1 MSLVLHGLEEDFNSL
16 AIRAAAKIAQTPDF
30 VFKSV
35 KGSVGKAISPRGT
48 LPVLHMDGDVLYGS
62 NSISRLVCGKGPNGS
77 ALLGADEMQ
86 SAQVA
91 QWMEYC
97 RSSIDIKAATVTF
110 PLLGLAL
117 SKITKVGL
125 DVKGVAADTA
135 AELISLLEEG
145 VEKHLATKTF
155 LVGKSLTLADI
166 TLSAALVHVFAL
178 VIDPATRSSRLVN
191 TTRWFKTCYAQCS
204 FESLL
209 GAPLKLCETA
219 PTFGGG
225 KASVG
230 GSGQRSG
237 GEVTHISGG
246 SAATAE
252 DTKFTQLFQRKRTRI
267 KDILYAPC
275 RGKSL
280 IGPVIQVCGWARTVR
295 FQQKNTLAF
304 VDLSD
309 GSCFDS
315 LQVVAARAETTGFAD
330 VEKAGGI
337 GSSYR
342 VTGVLVESPKAGQMV
357 ELKAA
362 EIEVLGTVD
371 PNAYPLKKT
380 KHAHSKEFLRENAH
394 LRPRSNLIGAVARV
408 RNACAF
414 ATHRFF
420 QSRGFLYIHTPI
432 LTASDCEG
440 AGEMFQVTTAL
451 KAGDVK
457 AKLPTIT
464 EAKKKTLSK
473 QGKEVEV
480 GDVDYTEDFFGKP
493 AFLTV
498 SGQLNVETY
507 ACAMSDVYTFG
518 PTFRAENSHTARHL
532 AEFWMIEPELCF
544 ATIEDDM
551 NLAEDYLKYC
561 TQYVLDHCKDDLA
574 FFEKRV
580 EPGLTDRL
588 KNVVGERFE
597 RLTYTKAIEILN
609 KPENL
614 AAGNFEEE
622 PNWGIDLGSEHERFL
637 TEKIYKKPVII
648 TDYPFSFKAFY
659 MLRNAPDEQGR
670 ETVQAMDILVPK
682 IGEIIG
688 GSAREYR
695 LEVLEEAM
703 RVKDVDGSHLEWYKD
718 LRRYGTVPHAGF
730 GLGFERLI
738 MYVTGI
744 DNIRDVIPFP
754 RTPGQCSY

>member
-16 AIRAAAKIAQTPDF
+16 AIRSAAELSKTKGF
-30 VFKSV
+30 VFKPV

-48 LPVLHMDGDVLYGS
+48 LPVLHLDGDFLYGS
-62 NSISRLVCGKGPNGS
+62 STISRFICRQGPAGGDLLGSDQLES
-77 ALLGADEMQ
+77 AL
-86 SAQVA
+86 VF

-110 PLLGLAL
+110 PLLGISL
-117 SKITKVGL
+117 SKITKVGI
-125 DVKGVAADTA
+125 DVKSVAVDTVE
-135 AELISLLEEG
+135 ELITLLEEG
-145 VEKHLATKTF
+145 VEKHLETNTF
-155 LVGKSLTLADI
+155 LVGKRLTLADI
-166 TLSAALVHVFAL
+166 TLGATLLNVFAL
-178 VIDPATRSSRLVN
+178 VIDPATRESRLAN
-191 TTRWFKTCYAQCS
+191 TTRWFKTCFVQGQ
-204 FESLL
+204 FESIL
-209 GAPLKLCETA
+209 GSPLKLCETA
-219 PTFGGG
+219 PSFGSAASKGSAGG
-225 KASVG
+225 KDASGDVAQI
-230 GSGQRSG
+230 GSSAAGE
-237 GEVTHISGG
+237 GEVTKF
-246 SAATAE
+246 AE
-252 DTKFTQLFQRKRTRI
+252 LFKRKRTRI

-275 RGKSL
+275 KGKSF

-304 VDLSD
+304 IELSD

-315 LQVVAARAETTGFAD
+315 LQVVAVRDETGGFAD

-337 GSSYR
+337 GSSYK
-342 VTGVLVESPKAGQMV
+342 VTGVLVESPKAGQAV
-357 ELKAA
+357 ELKATA
-362 EIEVLGTVD
+362 IEVLGTVD
-371 PNAYPLKKT
+371 ANAYPLKKT

-394 LRPRSNLIGAVARV
+394 LRARSNLIGAVARV

-420 QSRGFLYIHTPI
+420 QSRGFLYVHTPI

-440 AGEMFQVTTAL
+440 AGEMFQVTTTL
-451 KAGDVK
+451 GAGDVK

-464 EAKKKTLSK
+464 EAKKKTLGK
-473 QGKEVEV
+473 QGKNVEV
-480 GDVDYTEDFFGKP
+480 GDVDYGEDFFGKP

-507 ACAMSDVYTFG
+507 ACALSDVYTFG

-561 TQYVLDHCKDDLA
+561 TQYVLDKCKDDLA

-580 EPGLTDRL
+580 EPGLTERL
-588 KNVVGERFE
+588 QNVVDQRFE
-597 RLTYTKAIEILN
+597 RMTYTKAIEILN

-614 AAGNFEEE
+614 AAGKFEEE

-695 LEVLEEAM
+695 LEILEEAM
-703 RVKDVDGSHLEWYKD
+703 KMKDVDSEHLEWYKD

-738 MYVTGI
+738 MYVTGV